1 MEQLERIAAG
11 ARCALTATRDLAL
24 ADYANHPRV
33 ELSPDSHEFIA
44 RAAAIL
50 AGGPLV
56 DPIRLPGY
64 PLVIA
69 LVWRLRGQPELAAV
83 SAAQGLLFALAALW
97 WLARWLRPRLAAEGS
112 GDTRRE
118 RATLVGLVALVGLYG
133 LVITTLGGY
142 GDYAR
147 LHTAFAPLMLVVQ
160 WGGALGALASV
171 TKRR

>member
-1 MEQLERIAAG
+1 MLPAWNSSSGSRRGRG
-11 ARCALTATRDLAL
+11 ARWRTGARRLSGGAAVLP

-69 LVWRLRGQPELAAV
+69 LVW
-83 SAAQGLLFALAALW
+83 
-97 WLARWLRPRLAAEGS
+97 RPRLAAEGS